1 MGLCWHFY
9 GVYSREANHKFTK
22 TLTLQWALGVHLWN
36 LIYKERKNNYDL
48 KQLKTG
54 KYHPQVKLVCWD
66 FFLTLLNLIS
76 LFPLNL
82 IMFPNLRRLAVDG
95 AAVEQNLCDVNNL
108 FSTTKLPYSSAC
120 L

>member
-22 TLTLQWALGVHLWN
+22 RLTLQWHLGVHLWN

-82 IMFPNLRRLAVDG
+82 IMFPNLHRLAMDG
-95 AAVEQNLCDVNNL
+95 APVDRISVTRITL
-108 FSTTKLPYSSAC
+108 FFKTTKLK
-120 L
+120 